1 MSVPTTPSRSSFG
14 LRDGLPSPNGH
25 APHSPRFPPPSPA
38 SAAAYTTSSSLKP
51 GYSHSELIRDL
62 RVYSTDKAAIALCSS
77 LTTLTLHP
85 TSITP
90 PLSCLAPTVAPDLP
104 TLLSLLYTVQ
114 HAPPPSTLPSA
125 LYRHA
130 HCVFVQSLAF
140 YVHHHVAMIVLDLLR
155 SMQPHVTYWEAM
167 DAAPYT
173 LFASINRQ
181 ITAVVQLKLH
191 SSFSKPSTTSAAN
204 TAANSTTPPAP
215 SASSTSFDSI
225 STASASHKLR
235 RLVRMRR
242 IWSTRAGRLA
252 YRAHVLRYWL
262 AQSQST
268 EQLTAAMQHCYNY
281 IDSTFTY
288 VSGHRPATP
297 TLTNHAALLLL
308 EDSILG
314 LDELQEWFQQQ
325 LLPLHKPSHIQ
336 RHWLRYITLTAVT
349 LVTARYTWKR
359 RAAIA
364 TYAATTWDSLA
375 LFSQDHLV
383 EPLTNIYTSVF
394 STFHNRSTLQNAH
407 DNLVQ
412 SQAVLTNMILDYTKK
427 SAMHRQRPPTELQRM
442 AREQDMSLV
451 MADYVRDVNRPW
463 RTLLLGDLLQE
474 FLIQIQQVK
483 VSGEAAMVTMD
494 QLLSANAINF
504 NILATIPA
512 VILAALLI
520 ALGRNVVVRLMM
532 RGRDRSS
539 VYESVRRRM
548 RAIETLCIEYIYYGR
563 HGERWTEHARL
574 LQQWRERE
582 EMRERGEDDELDA
595 DAQQALE
602 EDKAEQAIMLAPHSS
617 DVAYPLCITYMPS
630 WAYGQL
636 LLNLHSLPAIH
647 NLLDNAEKVGWGRS
661 LELLCSV
668 ELTCEQRVMLVGQM
682 FRSFDFLSQLEA
694 WYDNQHT
701 LSALVQC
708 TQLDRLCTLAD

>member
-14 LRDGLPSPNGH
+14 FRDGMPSPNGH
-25 APHSPRFPPPSPA
+25 SSHPHSPRFPPLSPAA
-38 SAAAYTTSSSLKP
+38 SAAFTAPSLKSS
-51 GYSHSELIRDL
+51 YSHSDLIREL
-62 RVYSTDKAAIALCSS
+62 RVYSTDKAAVALTSS

-90 PLSCLAPTVAPDLP
+90 PLSSLAPTVAPDLP

-114 HAPPPSTLPSA
+114 HAPPPSTLPVA

-140 YVHHHVAMIVLDLLR
+140 YVHHHVAMVVLDLLR

-167 DAAPYT
+167 DAEPYT

-191 SSFSKPSTTSAAN
+191 SSFSKPSTITAAN
-204 TAANSTTPPAP
+204 MAANSTTPPAP
-215 SASSTSFDSI
+215 SSSSSSFDSV
-225 STASASHKLR
+225 STSSASHKLR
-235 RLVRMRR
+235 RLLRMRR
-242 IWSTRAGRLA
+242 IWCTRAGRLA

-262 AQSQST
+262 SQSQST
-268 EQLTAAMQHCYNY
+268 EQLTAAMAHCYTY
-281 IDSTFTY
+281 IDSMFMY
-288 VSGHRPATP
+288 VSGHKPAMAT
-297 TLTNHAALLLL
+297 TTNHDALLLL

-314 LDELQEWFQQQ
+314 LDELQEFFQQQ
-325 LLPLHKPSHIQ
+325 MSPLHKPSHIQ
-336 RHWLRYITLTAVT
+336 RHWLRYITLTAVS

-359 RAAIA
+359 RLAIA

-375 LFSQDHLV
+375 LFTQDHLV

-394 STFHNRSTLQNAH
+394 STFHNRTTLQNAH

-412 SQAVLTNMILDYTKK
+412 SQAVLTNMIFDYTQK
-427 SAMHRQRPPTELQRM
+427 SAVHRQRPPTELRRLAQ
-442 AREQDMSLV
+442 EQDMSLV

-520 ALGRNVVVRLMM
+520 ALGRNVVIRLMM
-532 RGRDRSS
+532 RGKDRSS

-548 RAIETLCIEYIYYGR
+548 RAIETLCIEYIYYGQQ
-563 HGERWTEHARL
+563 ERWTEHARL
-574 LQQWRERE
+574 LQRWRERE
-582 EMRERGEDDELDA
+582 EMRERGEDDEVDA
-595 DAQQALE
+595 DAQQTAE
-602 EDKAEQAIMLAPHSS
+602 EDKAEQGMIATPDPSE
-617 DVAYPLCITYMPS
+617 VAYPLCVTYMPS
-630 WAYGQL
+630 WAYGEL
-636 LLNLHSLPAIH
+636 LLNLHSLPALH
-647 NLLDNAEKVGWGRS
+647 NLLDSAEKIGWGRA

-668 ELTCEQRVMLVGQM
+668 ELTCEQRVYLINQM
-682 FRSFDFLSQLEA
+682 FRSYDFLSQLESWLPGDDA
-694 WYDNQHT
+694 I
-701 LSALVQC
+701 
-708 TQLDRLCTLAD
+708 

>member
-1 MSVPTTPSRSSFG
+1 MSSTSTYTVRDILSVRMSALSTPSRSSFG
-14 LRDGLPSPNGH
+14 LRDGVNGH
-25 APHSPRFPPPSPA
+25 APHSPRYPPPSPA
-38 SAAAYTTSSSLKP
+38 SAAFFASSSPKSS
-51 GYSHSELIRDL
+51 YSHSDLIRDL
-62 RVYSTDKAAIALCSS
+62 RVYSTDKAAVALTSS

-90 PLSCLAPTVAPDLP
+90 PLASLAPTVAPDLP

-114 HAPPPSTLPSA
+114 HAPPPTTLPAA

-140 YVHHHVAMIVLDLLR
+140 YVAHHVAMVILDLLR

-215 SASSTSFDSI
+215 SASFSSFDSV
-225 STASASHKLR
+225 STSSASHKLR
-235 RLVRMRR
+235 RLLRLRR
-242 IWSTRAGRLA
+242 IWCTRAGRLA

-268 EQLTAAMQHCYNY
+268 EQLSAAMVHCYSY
-281 IDSTFTY
+281 IDSTFMY
-288 VSGHRPATP
+288 VSGHRPATA
-297 TLTNHAALLLL
+297 TTTNHAALLLL

-325 LLPLHKPSHIQ
+325 LLPLHKPSHLQ
-336 RHWLRYITLTAVT
+336 RHWLRYITLTALS

-364 TYAATTWDSLA
+364 TYAASTWDSLE
-375 LFSQDHLV
+375 LFAQDHLV

-412 SQAVLTNMILDYTKK
+412 SQSVLTNMIMDYTQK
-427 SAMHRQRPPTELQRM
+427 SAAHRQRPVGELRRLAQ
-442 AREQDMSLV
+442 EQDMSLV

-512 VILAALLI
+512 VILAALFV
-520 ALGRNVVVRLMM
+520 ALGRNLVVRLMM

-548 RAIETLCIEYIYYGR
+548 RAIETLCIEYIYYQR
-563 HGERWTEHARL
+563 HGEKWTEHARL

-582 EMRERGEDDELDA
+582 EMRERGEDDEFGS
-595 DAQQALE
+595 DAQQTLD
-602 EDKAEQAIMLAPHSS
+602 EDKAEQSMIASPNPS
-617 DVAYPLCITYMPS
+617 DAAYPLCVTYMPS

-636 LLNLHSLPAIH
+636 LLNAHSLPAIH
-647 NLLDNAEKVGWGRS
+647 NLLDSAEKIGWGRA

-668 ELTCEQRVMLVGQM
+668 ELTCEQRVLLIGQM
-682 FRSFDFLSQLEA
+682 FRSFDFLSQLESWVPSDDA
-694 WYDNQHT
+694 
-701 LSALVQC
+701 V
-708 TQLDRLCTLAD
+708 

>member
-1 MSVPTTPSRSSFG
+1 MSVPSTPSRSSFG
-14 LRDGLPSPNGH
+14 FRDGWPSPNGH
-25 APHSPRFPPPSPA
+25 PHSPRYPPPSPA
-38 SAAAYTTSSSLKP
+38 SAAFFTTPSPSKSS
-51 GYSHSELIRDL
+51 YSHSDLIREL
-62 RVYSTDKAAIALCSS
+62 RVHSTDKAAVALTSS

-90 PLSCLAPTVAPDLP
+90 PLSCLEPTVAPDLP

-114 HAPPPSTLPSA
+114 HAPPPTTLPA
-125 LYRHA
+125 PLHRHA
-130 HCVFVQSLAF
+130 HCVFIQSLAF
-140 YVHHHVAMIVLDLLR
+140 YVHHHAAMVILDLLR
-155 SMQPHVTYWEAM
+155 SMLPHVTYWEAM

-173 LFASINRQ
+173 LFTSINRQ

-191 SSFSKPSTTSAAN
+191 SSFSNVSTASSAN
-204 TAANSTTPPAP
+204 TAASSTTPPAP
-215 SASSTSFDSI
+215 SASSSSFDSV

-235 RLVRMRR
+235 RLLRMRR
-242 IWSTRAGRLA
+242 IWCSRAGRLA

-262 AQSQST
+262 AQSRST
-268 EQLTAAMQHCYNY
+268 EQLNAAMTHCYSY
-281 IDSTFTY
+281 IDSTFMY
-288 VSGHRPATP
+288 VSGHRAATP
-297 TLTNHAALLLL
+297 TTTNHAALLLL

-314 LDELQEWFQQQ
+314 LDELREWFQQQ

-336 RHWLRYITLTAVT
+336 RHWLRYIALTAVS

-364 TYAATTWDSLA
+364 TYADSTWDSLL

-383 EPLTNIYTSVF
+383 EPLTNIYESVF

-412 SQAVLTNMILDYTKK
+412 SQAELSNMILDYTKK
-427 SAMHRQRPPTELQRM
+427 SAVHSQRAPGELRRLAQQ
-442 AREQDMSLV
+442 QDMSIV
-451 MADYVRDVNRPW
+451 MADYVRDVNNPW
-463 RTLLLGDLLQE
+463 RTLLMGDLLQE

-512 VILAALLI
+512 VLVATLLI
-520 ALGRNVVVRLMM
+520 ALGRNLVVRLLM

-548 RAIETLCIEYIYYGR
+548 RAIETLCIEYTYYGR
-563 HGERWTEHARL
+563 QDRWTEHARL

-595 DAQQALE
+595 DAQQATE
-602 EDKAEQAIMLAPHSS
+602 EDKAEQAVLASPNPS
-617 DVAYPLCITYMPS
+617 DVAYPLCVTYMPS
-630 WAYGQL
+630 WAYGQM
-636 LLNLHSLPAIH
+636 LLNLHSLPAVH
-647 NLLDNAEKVGWGRS
+647 NLLDNAEKVGWGRT
-661 LELLCSV
+661 LEMLCSV
-668 ELTCEQRVMLVGQM
+668 ELTCEQRVQLIGQM

-694 WYDNQHT
+694 WMP
-701 LSALVQC
+701 
-708 TQLDRLCTLAD
+708 ADDAV

>member
-1 MSVPTTPSRSSFG
+1 MSVPSTPSSRSSFG
-14 LRDGLPSPNGH
+14 FRDGQPLTNGH
-25 APHSPRFPPPSPA
+25 APHSPRYPPPSPA
-38 SAAAYTTSSSLKP
+38 SAAFFAASPVKP
-51 GYSHSELIRDL
+51 NYSHSELIREL
-62 RVYSTDKAAIALCSS
+62 RVHSTDKAAVALASTLS
-77 LTTLTLHP
+77 TLTLHP

-114 HAPPPSTLPSA
+114 HSPPPTTLPTA

-130 HCVFVQSLAF
+130 HCVFVQSLTF
-140 YVHHHVAMIVLDLLR
+140 YVHHHVAMVVLDLVR
-155 SMQPHVTYWEAM
+155 GMQPHVTYWEEM

-191 SSFSKPSTTSAAN
+191 SSFSNPSSSSAAN

-215 SASSTSFDSI
+215 SASSSSFDSV

-235 RLVRMRR
+235 RLLRMRR
-242 IWSTRAGRLA
+242 IWCTRAGRLA

-268 EQLTAAMQHCYNY
+268 EQLSAAMAHCYAY
-281 IDSTFTY
+281 IDATFMY
-288 VSGHRPATP
+288 VSGHKPALP
-297 TLTNHAALLLL
+297 TASNHSALLLL
-308 EDSILG
+308 EDTILG

-336 RHWLRYITLTAVT
+336 RHWLRYITLTAVS

-359 RAAIA
+359 RAAISL
-364 TYAATTWDSLA
+364 YAYGTWESLL
-375 LFSQDHLV
+375 LFYQDHLV
-383 EPLTNIYTSVF
+383 EPLTNIYQSVF

-412 SQAVLTNMILDYTKK
+412 SQAVLSNMILDYAHK
-427 SAMHRQRPPTELQRM
+427 SSSYTDRPAVELQRL
-442 AREQDMSLV
+442 AERQDMSLV
-451 MADYVRDVNRPW
+451 MADYVRDVNKPW
-463 RTLLLGDLLQE
+463 RTLLAGDLLQE

-512 VILAALLI
+512 VIVAALLV
-520 ALGRNVVVRLMM
+520 ALGRNLLVRLMM

-548 RAIETLCIEYIYYGR
+548 RAIETLCLEYLYYQR
-563 HGERWTEHARL
+563 PGERWTEHVRL

-582 EMRERGEDDELDA
+582 EMRERGEDDDQDA
-595 DAQQALE
+595 DAQQTAE
-602 EDKAEQAIMLAPHSS
+602 EDKAEQAQLAAPNAS
-617 DVAYPLCITYMPS
+617 DIAHPLSVVYMPA

-636 LLNLHSLPAIH
+636 LLNLHSLPAVH
-647 NLLDNAEKVGWGRS
+647 NLLDSAEKIGWGRA

-668 ELTCEQRVMLVGQM
+668 QLTCEQRVMLIATM
-682 FRSFDFLSQLEA
+682 NRSFDFLSQLEA
-694 WYDNQHT
+694 WVPVDD
-701 LSALVQC
+701 AV
-708 TQLDRLCTLAD
+708 